1 MLISFCKLQAFKFS
15 NIMVKIYTT
24 NWCPSC
30 TSAKK
35 LLESLNIQYKEINIE
50 ESNLSREQLVDL
62 TGGYTVP
69 QIIINSRYIGGYDK
83 LLYLHQNNKLEELL
97 NEK

>member
-1 MLISFCKLQAFKFS
+1 MI
-15 NIMVKIYTT
+15 KIYTT

-30 TSAKK
+30 VAAKK
-35 LLESLNIQYKEINIE
+35 LLNSLNIEFDEINIE
-50 ESNLSREQLVDL
+50 EKQFSRNQLQEL

-69 QIIINSRYIGGYDK
+69 QIVIKNTCIGGYDK
-83 LLYLHQNNKLEELL
+83 LLYLYQNDKLDGLL

>member
-1 MLISFCKLQAFKFS
+1 
-15 NIMVKIYTT
+15 MVKIYTT

-30 TSAKK
+30 TSAKR
-35 LLESLNIQYKEINIE
+35 LLETLNISYEEINIE
-50 ESNLSREQLVDL
+50 KQNLLREDLLEL

-69 QIIINSRYIGGYDK
+69 QIIIKNKSIGGYDQ
-83 LLYLHQNNKLEELL
+83 LLYLYQNDKLNQLL

>member
-1 MLISFCKLQAFKFS
+1 MI
-15 NIMVKIYTT
+15 KIYTT

-35 LLESLNIQYKEINIE
+35 LLESINIEYQEINIE
-50 ESNLSREQLVDL
+50 EQNLSREELLDL

-69 QIIINSRYIGGYDK
+69 QIIINAKSIGGYDK
-83 LLYLHQNNKLEELL
+83 LLYLYQNNKLEKLL
-97 NEK
+97 NE

>member
-1 MLISFCKLQAFKFS
+1 LLISFCKLQAFKFS

-69 QIIINSRYIGGYDK
+69 QIIINSKYIGGYDK

>member
-50 ESNLSREQLVDL
+50 ESDLSREQLVDL

-69 QIIINSRYIGGYDK
+69 QIIINSSYIGGYDK
-83 LLYLHQNNKLEELL
+83 LLYLHQNNKLDELL

>member
-1 MLISFCKLQAFKFS
+1 
-15 NIMVKIYTT
+15 MVKIYTT

-30 TSAKK
+30 VAAKR
-35 LLESLNIQYKEINIE
+35 LFESLNIEFQEINIE
-50 ESNLSREQLVDL
+50 EENISRENLIEM

-69 QIIINSRYIGGYDK
+69 QIIINEKNIGGYTD
-83 LLYLHQNNKLEELL
+83 LLSLHQNNKLEVLF

>member
-1 MLISFCKLQAFKFS
+1 MLIALCKLHTLKFT

-30 TSAKK
+30 TSAKR
-35 LLESLNIQYKEINIE
+35 LLETLKIEYREINIE
-50 ESNLSREQLVDL
+50 ERNLSREDLREL
-62 TGGYTVP
+62 TGGYSVP
-69 QIIINSRYIGGYDK
+69 QIIINNQCIGGYDK
-83 LLYLHQNNKLEELL
+83 LLYLHQNNRLEKLL